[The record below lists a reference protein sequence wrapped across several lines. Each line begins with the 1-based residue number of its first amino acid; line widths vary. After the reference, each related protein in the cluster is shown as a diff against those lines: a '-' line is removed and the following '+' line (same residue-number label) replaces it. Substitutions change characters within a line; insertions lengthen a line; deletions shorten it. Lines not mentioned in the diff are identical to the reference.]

1 MVYLAAGNDLETVGI
16 QDINEMELVGSTD
29 EVNIVVQMDRI
40 PFRTLSNYGMGIY
53 DDFSNGNWTTTR
65 RYYVTQD
72 MNTNIIHS
80 RLLIDLGEQNMGDV
94 ETLKD
99 FAQWTIQRYPAE
111 RYMLVLWNHGGGFR
125 SPGAGVSK
133 DICWDY
139 NFGLNSKITMPQLEE
154 ALTFVQ
160 SLLGK
165 KIDII
170 GMDACY
176 MAMVEVAYQIK
187 DCAQI
192 MVASEASIPP
202 DGWQY
207 DCILESLVANPDQ
220 SSRQFASE
228 IVNCYDRQYSGS
240 ASGVTLSAVDLAGID
255 LLAGDISVLANQIIN
270 DHTTPK
276 NKYREAR
283 NITQH
288 YNSSQGLEYID
299 LKDFVIK
306 LEDYTYSNQV
316 LQTANQINQTLQSSR
331 VIISNTYCGSS
342 VKNSHGLS
350 IYFPYYSYDNYYN
363 YTNFSQDTSW
373 DEMLFHLGY

>member
-1 MVYLAAGNDLETVGI
+1 MNIKKQKNPIGNYLFLIIVLFFSIILSGCQLLPPFLPEETKWTVMVYLAAGNDLETVGI

-139 NFGLNSKITMPQLEE
+139 NFGRNSKITMPQLEE

-192 MVASEASIPP
+192 MVASEASIPG

-220 SSRQFASE
+220 SSEQFASE
-228 IVNCYDRQYSGS
+228 IVNCYYQQYAGS
-240 ASGVTLSAVDLAGID
+240 ESGVTLSAIDLAGID

-270 DHTTPK
+270 DHATPK
-276 NKYREAR
+276 KNYREAR

-288 YNSSQGLEYID
+288 YNSPEILDIFCS
-299 LKDFVIK
+299 
-306 LEDYTYSNQV
+306 
-316 LQTANQINQTLQSSR
+316 AA
-331 VIISNTYCGSS
+331 IISGKSEKKDSCSM
-342 VKNSHGLS
+342 
-350 IYFPYYSYDNYYN
+350 
-363 YTNFSQDTSW
+363 FS
-373 DEMLFHLGY
+373 